1 MPMILP
7 SLRNDLAFSMI
18 SDFQVLVFLLSSALV
33 LLTPG
38 PTNTLLAA
46 AGLGRGWRDARP
58 LILFELMGYL
68 IAISGWGILLASI
81 GKYYPWVSVAVRVVC
96 SGYLLYVAVKMWMST
111 EKPPIARSQTIGP
124 GTVLVTT
131 VLNPKGLLFAST
143 IFPPQAF
150 EHLQGYAI
158 AMALFACVVLPIGMV
173 WVMLGALIGS
183 GRGITMDPLRLQ
195 RALAVVIVVFSA
207 TLVWSTVQ

>member
-1 MPMILP
+1 MI
-7 SLRNDLAFSMI
+7 F
-18 SDFQVLVFLLSSALV
+18 DFHVLVFLFSSALV

-46 AGLGRGWRDARP
+46 AGVERGWRDALP
-58 LILFELMGYL
+58 LILFELAGYL
-68 IAISGWGILLASI
+68 IAISGWGILVTSI
-81 GKYYPWVSVAVRVVC
+81 GKYYPWLSATVRVVC
-96 SGYLLYVAVKMWMST
+96 SGYLLYVAVKIWMST
-111 EKPPIARSQTIGP
+111 ENAPRAGSQTIGP
-124 GTVLVTT
+124 GTVFVTT
-131 VLNPKGLLFAST
+131 MLNPKGLLFASA

-150 EHLQGYAI
+150 ENLQVYVAVV
-158 AMALFACVVLPIGMV
+158 ALFACMVAPIGTV

-183 GRGITMDPLRLQ
+183 GRVIDLDPLKLQ

>member
-1 MPMILP
+1 
-7 SLRNDLAFSMI
+7 MI
-18 SDFQVLVFLLSSALV
+18 SDFHVLVFLLSSALV

-111 EKPPIARSQTIGP
+111 
-124 GTVLVTT
+124 
-131 VLNPKGLLFAST
+131 
-143 IFPPQAF
+143 
-150 EHLQGYAI
+150 
-158 AMALFACVVLPIGMV
+158 
-173 WVMLGALIGS
+173 
-183 GRGITMDPLRLQ
+183 
-195 RALAVVIVVFSA
+195 
-207 TLVWSTVQ
+207 